1 MLGILNLAV
10 NNAKSGGI
18 EDYAI
23 ICLCVSVSKGFPL
36 ASIL

>member
-1 MLGILNLAV
+1 MRGILNLAV

-18 EDYAI
+18 EDYVI
-23 ICLCVSVSKGFPL
+23 ICLCVSVAKVFPL